1 MPFVV
6 KLAASCSRTLMSCSQ
21 NKFNE
26 FSSDF
31 KVDFTL
37 SDKYNVHQM
46 HLTVRCLQMLVYE
59 VSLTHHCIMTTP
71 KYENMHVLVICP

>member
-1 MPFVV
+1 MPLVV
-6 KLAASCSRTLMSCSQ
+6 KLAASCSRALMSCSQ

-37 SDKYNVHQM
+37 GDKYTVHQM
-46 HLTVRCLQMLVYE
+46 HLTVRCLQMLQ
-59 VSLTHHCIMTTP
+59 CM
-71 KYENMHVLVICP
+71 K

>member
-1 MPFVV
+1 MPLVV
-6 KLAASCSRTLMSCSQ
+6 KLAVSCYRDLMSCCQ

-37 SDKYNVHQM
+37 FDKYNVYQM
-46 HLTVRCLQMLVYE
+46 HVTVRCLQMLQ
-59 VSLTHHCIMTTP
+59 CMR
-71 KYENMHVLVICP
+71 